1 MRPMRLNASSPGP
14 SVPQLAAIEWSLVS
28 RHPSKG
34 LHQPCPKLGTALR
47 IQFDTLEGTQIAVAA
62 WTRWRPQLTLL
73 LLLAAIALAGLGV
86 REWRAGFPD
95 AAERLDRFD
104 RED

>member
-1 MRPMRLNASSPGP
+1 MGYS
-14 SVPQLAAIEWSLVS
+14 
-28 RHPSKG
+28 
-34 LHQPCPKLGTALR
+34 
-47 IQFDTLEGTQIAVAA
+47 
-62 WTRWRPQLTLL
+62 RPQLTLL

-104 RED
+104 REDPPPPIPPVPRPRALPAGLPLASRRPRHRVRLRGSAYARRSRRRPRQRTRAPSTSTAPA